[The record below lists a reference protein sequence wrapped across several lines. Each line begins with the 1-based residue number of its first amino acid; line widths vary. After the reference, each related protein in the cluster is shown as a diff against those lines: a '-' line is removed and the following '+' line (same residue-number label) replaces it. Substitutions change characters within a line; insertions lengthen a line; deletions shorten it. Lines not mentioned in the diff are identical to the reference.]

1 MSLRSRGFTLI
12 EVMVVMVILGI
23 LAAIIVPKIMNRP
36 DQARVVAATNDIHS
50 IVSALKLYR
59 LDNGQYPTTRQGLK
73 ALVEKP
79 QTDPVPSNWHAYIDR
94 VPQDPWGNDYHYLNP
109 GVHGRVDVWSYGAD
123 GKPGGTGKNA
133 DIGSWQ

>member
-1 MSLRSRGFTLI
+1 MRLRNKGFTLI

-36 DQARVVAATNDIHS
+36 DQAREVAARNDIHS
-50 IVSALKLYR
+50 IMSALKLYR
-59 LDNGQYPTTRQGLK
+59 LDNGQYPTTSQGLK
-73 ALVEKP
+73 ALVQKP
-79 QTDPVPSNWHAYIDR
+79 QTDPIPPDWHRYLSQVPK
-94 VPQDPWGNDYHYLNP
+94 DPWGNNYLYLSP